1 MNPYKRSQAELW
13 LKRLAV
19 MWVAY
24 HIFRNFITM
33 LAYLWLFKIL
43 PHLP

>member
-1 MNPYKRSQAELW
+1 VNERTQLELW
-13 LKRLAV
+13 IKRLAV

-24 HIFRNFITM
+24 HIFRNFFTM
-33 LAYLWLFKIL
+33 IAILWLYYIL